1 MAVFWGPRRRGG
13 RPERLHLPGVGAQ
26 RKQVCVFGDFNG
38 WDDRRVSLEK
48 VEGGIWQGFIPGLKR
63 YDTYKYAIQGPDG
76 KVVAKADP
84 YAFHAETR
92 PGNASKIYELDEYPW
107 GDKNWLEYR
116 AKNPRTAGP

>member
-1 MAVFWGPRRRGG
+1 MGRKRCPSGKVGG
-13 RPERLHLPGVGAQ
+13 RHL
-26 RKQVCVFGDFNG
+26 
-38 WDDRRVSLEK
+38 
-48 VEGGIWQGFIPGLKR
+48 GGFLPGLKR

-107 GDKNWLEYR
+107 GTR
-116 AKNPRTAGP
+116 AGWSTGPKIPRTAGP